1 MKDRFK
7 FRAWYYDKDDEN
19 DSDNNKMFYN
29 AQDTYDCL
37 GGNPPLIASSFGDII
52 DDERWVVEQCTG
64 LKDKN
69 GDLIYEGDIIV
80 KSDVS
85 AIGYSRTRACKVHWH
100 NDWLSWAITTQYG
113 DTYELSEFEPQQYE
127 IIGNIHENADLLEN
141 EE

>member
-1 MKDRFK
+1 MNNRFK
-7 FRAWYYDKDDEN
+7 FRVW
-19 DSDNNKMFYN
+19 DSSAN
-29 AQDTYDCL
+29 AYVPRSQFILLSDGTL
-37 GGNPPLIASSFGDII
+37 IQEIGGEEVIWESTQPEF
-52 DDERWVVEQCTG
+52 CTG

-69 GDLIYEGDIIV
+69 GKLIYEGDIIV

-100 NDWLSWAITTQYG
+100 NDWLSWVITTQYG

-127 IIGNIHENADLLEN
+127 VIGNIHENADLLEN